1 MKNLF
6 LNRMV
11 AVAGLAILCAVG
23 MPSSP
28 ALATVLTSGNTTV
41 IIDKSD
47 PRNLLSWV
55 VDGVQQIFEEAFW
68 YRIGSTGPEI
78 NLSTLPSVE
87 VFPVGNVL
95 LVTYTDAVNGFNIT
109 VSYIITGGLPGS
121 GTSDVGE
128 IISINNTGGTA
139 LDFHFFEYTD
149 FDLNGTPGND
159 SVQLINNILWSQK
172 DGGFVLSETSGIP
185 AATGCED
192 AFFPTTLNSLND
204 ANPTT
209 FAANLPANCG
219 LVGPGDVTWAWQWD
233 RNIASGGSFIISKDK
248 HLRQEQ
254 APEPGTLALLGLG
267 LAGLAAWGRRRVK

>member
-23 MPSSP
+23 MPSKP
-28 ALATVLTSGNTTV
+28 ALATTLTSGNTTV
-41 IIDKSD
+41 IIDPTD
-47 PRNLLSWV
+47 LRNLLSWV

-68 YRIGSTGPEI
+68 FRIGSTGGEI
-78 NLSTLPSVE
+78 NLNTLPSVE

-95 LVTYTDAVNGFNIT
+95 LVTYTGTGFNIT
-109 VSYIITGGLPGS
+109 VSYIVTGGLPGS

-128 IISINNTGGTA
+128 IISINNTSGA
-139 LDFHFFEYTD
+139 PLDFHFFEYTD
-149 FDLNGTPGND
+149 FDLNGTPGTD
-159 SVQLINNILWSQK
+159 SVQLINTVLWRQK

-185 AATGCED
+185 EATGCQD
-192 AFFPTTLNSLND
+192 AFFPTTLTSLND
-204 ANPTT
+204 GAPTT
-209 FAANLPANCG
+209 FAANDPVNCG

-233 RNIASGGSFIISKDK
+233 RILASGGSFIISKDK
-248 HLRQEQ
+248 HLRQEN

-267 LAGLAAWGRRRVK
+267 LAGLAAWGRRRAK